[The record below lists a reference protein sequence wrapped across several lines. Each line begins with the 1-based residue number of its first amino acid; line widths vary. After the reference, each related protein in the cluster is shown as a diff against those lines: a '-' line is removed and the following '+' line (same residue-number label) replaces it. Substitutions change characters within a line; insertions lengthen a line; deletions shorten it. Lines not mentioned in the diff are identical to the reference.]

1 MKMRGNIVKE
11 RNASL
16 YVVLRTEPFTEDE
29 KRTENTP
36 EREEKQK
43 MIEGRGAAAPP
54 HGVLLAVVVGIV
66 VGVPMLVGEQ
76 GEAITGA
83 IAELLTPMGLLLVPI
98 VLLLV
103 IQFLSSDRGS
113 VLSGIFSTG
122 EPDSI
127 HRLSGSPVGVALFLI
142 LLIFLLYNR
151 VSLFGSDDD
160 GE

>member
-1 MKMRGNIVKE
+1 M
-11 RNASL
+11 
-16 YVVLRTEPFTEDE
+16 VLRTKPFTEDE
-29 KRTENTP
+29 KQT
-36 EREEKQK
+36 EREREREKKKKKRERKKEDLKK
-43 MIEGRGAAAPP
+43 MMEGSGAAPP
-54 HGVLLAVVVGIV
+54 HGVLIAVVVGIV

-83 IAELLTPMGLLLVPI
+83 ISELLSPMGLLLVPI

-142 LLIFLLYNR
+142 LLIFLLYYR
-151 VSLFGSDDD
+151 VSLFGSDEDSDD
-160 GE
+160 